1 MLCKDNV
8 LCSGLHPPRC
18 TRNGGSNH
26 HDKHYSWS
34 YSCSCSNWSFQPC
47 SNGSSQHYSYS
58 QPCSNW
64 SSQHYS
70 NSYSHSHDNN
80 HYNYNH
86 GKHYND
92 DQHDN
97 NQDHNYNHHS
107 L

>member
-70 NSYSHSHDNN
+70 YSHSHDNN